1 MVRFGNGKFNQ
12 IFILLKDVLRKDVIH
27 VFEAFLD
34 RLLEAFL
41 KLLKSRLQESRLGR
55 QLSVGQI
62 EPSPIVRCSQSQR
75 VQQLGEVGE
84 EIAASKSASQ
94 ALKERNA
101 IVI

>member
-41 KLLKSRLQESRLGR
+41 KL
-55 QLSVGQI
+55 
-62 EPSPIVRCSQSQR
+62 
-75 VQQLGEVGE
+75 GEVGE